1 MAEAANPLDGLSKEE
16 QSCVR
21 RYIDT
26 LAEHLAEDL
35 REVWLF
41 GSAARGDMWSAMP
54 NRSDIDLL
62 VLAAQPVP
70 QDLRED
76 LVNETFPLF
85 LECGRQ
91 IGPQFRTMEWFREP
105 EERHRDFVARVREE
119 GFVLFAAE

>member
-1 MAEAANPLDGLSKEE
+1 MANPLDGLSVEE
-16 QSCVR
+16 QCCVG

-26 LAEHLAEDL
+26 LAEHLGEDL

-70 QDLRED
+70 EHVRED
-76 LVNETFPLF
+76 LINETFPLF

-91 IGPQFRTMEWFREP
+91 IGPQFRTMRWFLEP
-105 EERHRDFVARVREE
+105 EERHRDLVARVRAE